1 MTCPICQKA
10 GINDE
15 AIICPQCNSDL
26 SQLHLLTRME
36 NKLANWRKRNSILV
50 IVFSI
55 VIISLIVILLYP
67 KMDNTVI
74 ANSQK
79 LLGENI
85 DSTKYYRNKYFAVS
99 QKIDSLN
106 KIEEAKPFVNYKVKS
121 GDNLSKI
128 ALMFYDD
135 ASMTNKI
142 AEDNGLQNANWIITN
157 QNLKIE
163 ILK

>member
-15 AIICPQCNSDL
+15 AVICPQCNSDL
-26 SQLHLLTRME
+26 SQLHLLTRIE
-36 NKLANWRKRNSILV
+36 NKFSNWRKRNSILV

-55 VIISLIVILLYP
+55 VILSLIVILLYP
-67 KMDNTVI
+67 KMDNTAI
-74 ANSQK
+74 ANSSK
-79 LLGENI
+79 ALSESI
-85 DSTKYYRNKYFAVS
+85 DSTNYYRKKYFAVS

-106 KIEEAKPFVNYKVKS
+106 KIEKDKAFINYKIKS

-135 ASMTNKI
+135 ASMANKI
-142 AEDNGLQNANWIITN
+142 AEDNGLQNANWIVAN